1 MTPKPSQPPT
11 PSTGATRTTLT
22 ARTPE
27 DLLAAA
33 AVVLGFWPT
42 ESVVLLTLDARHRFH
57 ARVDLPPP
65 DDPAALAEVADS
77 LLRPATR
84 HGAGRVVLLVY
95 TDDARAAAAAWTAL
109 REAFARSPVVVVEAV
124 RVAAAR
130 WYPLLARDPA
140 LRTAGV
146 AYSTDALAT
155 HPFLAHAVLDG
166 RVTHG
171 SRGDLAATLA
181 PDPAGVAAV
190 AALLAPAHDDP
201 AHDDPSGDDPAE
213 DAWAEVLVR
222 THLDAGTCCS
232 DPEAARL
239 LRGMQSRRVR
249 DAAWS
254 GIAPGRAR
262 AAVVLLSDLVRR
274 SPPHLRSA
282 PAALLGWAAWQAGDG
297 ALAWCAVDRCRE
309 VDPGC
314 TLADLV
320 AEALERAVPPTAW
333 SASAR
338 DPGRGEG
345 LDSA

>member
-1 MTPKPSQPPT
+1 MTPD
-11 PSTGATRTTLT
+11 PSTPTTRTTLT

-77 LLRPATR
+77 LVRPAAR
-84 HGAGRVVLLVY
+84 HGAGRVVLLLY
-95 TDDARAAAAAWTAL
+95 ADDGRAAAAAWTAL
-109 REAFARSPVVVVEAV
+109 RDAFARTAVVVVEAF
-124 RVAAAR
+124 RVAPDR

-140 LRTAGV
+140 ARTTGV
-146 AYSTDALAT
+146 AYSTDGLAT

-171 SRGDLAATLA
+171 SRDDLAATLA
-181 PDPAGVAAV
+181 PDPDGVAAV
-190 AALLAPAHDDP
+190 GAHLAPV
-201 AHDDPSGDDPAE
+201 GDDLAE
-213 DAWAEVLVR
+213 GAWAEALVR
-222 THLDAGTCCS
+222 GHLDAATCCS

-239 LRGMQSRRVR
+239 LRGMRSRRVR

-254 GIAPGRAR
+254 AIAPGSAR

-274 SPPHLRSA
+274 SPSHLRSA

-314 TLADLV
+314 SLADLV

-333 SASAR
+333 SASGR
-338 DPGRGEG
+338 DLDGREG